1 MIRYIA
7 TLILALASF
16 SAMAVKPNR
25 PIDPFISTSCAPSM
39 KAAAGASIA
48 VSALTGVPQ
57 FGAFTGL
64 TVALYRES
72 DRCAVQAA
80 IAGAVASG
88 VPMLIMPKRDGA
100 EVVLIKRF

>member
-7 TLILALASF
+7 TLFLAFISF
-16 SAMAVKPNR
+16 SAMAVKPDR
-25 PIDPFISTSCAPSM
+25 PIEPFISTSCAPSM
-39 KAAAGASIA
+39 KAAAGASLA
-48 VSALTGVPQ
+48 VSALTGMPQ

-72 DRCAVQAA
+72 DRCALQSAL
-80 IAGAVASG
+80 AGAAAAG

-100 EVVLIKRF
+100 EVILIKRF